1 VIGKAK
7 NKRRKFARKKKCAAR
22 TIETLRK
29 TFGESSKPTADFS
42 LLSSASRRVRSGD
55 RKSKIESKNSK
66 TKAKRNQIRKEK
78 PESTEKSAKKIK
90 KIWRS
95 HAAKCGFGMGRD
107 ETFFRLKTYPSEGPQ
122 KFKPPLPWRK
132 LS

>member
-1 VIGKAK
+1 VKVASQQQISLCYHPRHAGSGRATGKVKSKAK
-7 NKRRKFARKKKCAAR
+7 TQKQKQN
-22 TIETLRK
+22 
-29 TFGESSKPTADFS
+29 G
-42 LLSSASRRVRSGD
+42 
-55 RKSKIESKNSK
+55 
-66 TKAKRNQIRKEK
+66 NQIRKEK

-95 HAAKCGFGMGRD
+95 HAAKCGFGMGCD